1 MLRSLDSDYL
11 EQNSMCPLLA
21 SSGSVPDIGCV
32 ELVVGVG
39 QSTCMGRLVSR
50 RIVKEPISLFDRTTS
65 PRPDLFFA
73 RAAARS
79 DRQGWAEGP
88 SRSDLPLTVTSTAA
102 DLLDRGRSFFAL
114 QCWATEN
121 TEGSSPSCAQLA
133 RHKLV
138 FGRPV
143 RIANHDAVMRIG
155 GEAPRRWAHSNSRC
169 EDHVLYRVAATSVR
183 QLQLGIDVTP
193 RLQPQ
198 LSYSCRRAQEQSDR
212 RLAGRHEAP
221 QRHEELARERHD
233 HRLARA
239 AAGIRSA
246 LPIPRTERAVLLMDQ
261 MTPGELDHPAAHAGV
276 ARFGKSSLA
285 SFLAALVGG
294 TGQASIA
301 RESLTVLGCCA
312 RTPPARA
319 CPRSQ
324 CRPRPPARAGVPSHG
339 VALQALPPSVWP
351 GSSRSP

>member
-121 TEGSSPSCAQLA
+121 TEGELA
-133 RHKLV
+133 I
-138 FGRPV
+138 V
-143 RIANHDAVMRIG
+143 R
-155 GEAPRRWAHSNSRC
+155 
-169 EDHVLYRVAATSVR
+169 AA
-183 QLQLGIDVTP
+183 
-193 RLQPQ
+193 
-198 LSYSCRRAQEQSDR
+198 C
-212 RLAGRHEAP
+212 AP
-221 QRHEELARERHD
+221 QTCIRPTREDRKPRCSHA
-233 HRLARA
+233 HRR
-239 AAGIRSA
+239 RSSEA
-246 LPIPRTERAVLLMDQ
+246 M
-261 MTPGELDHPAAHAGV
+261 G
-276 ARFGKSSLA
+276 
-285 SFLAALVGG
+285 SF
-294 TGQASIA
+294 
-301 RESLTVLGCCA
+301 
-312 RTPPARA
+312 
-319 CPRSQ
+319 
-324 CRPRPPARAGVPSHG
+324 
-339 VALQALPPSVWP
+339 
-351 GSSRSP
+351 